1 MNVIL
6 TAVFVAAVSI
16 FLAVAVGAENKSL
29 SAAQN
34 KPFEFSQFLKDRPLD
49 LGQLLGK
56 HISEV
61 APGTTWESLSIPEE
75 YKNPT
80 IRYGVFAR
88 PDLRDY
94 MKTWDFMTDDYCV
107 SNYSMFLMF
116 FNRGFV
122 FRVEL
127 RLLPDSFAGSVKT
140 DDPKYCADETSVFR
154 MIARKLG
161 GTIVERGNSYE
172 LTRYTNKYV
181 MTLGTGERTT
191 DMSWNLRGGPSSPN
205 F

>member
-1 MNVIL
+1 MNIIL
-6 TAVFVAAVSI
+6 SIVLVAAASI
-16 FLAVAVGAENKSL
+16 FSAVAVGAEEKSL
-29 SAAQN
+29 SATQN
-34 KPFEFSQFLKDRPLD
+34 KPFEFSHFLRDRPLD
-49 LGQLLGK
+49 LGLLLGR

-61 APGTTWESLSIPEE
+61 APETTWESLPVPEE
-75 YKNPT
+75 YKNPA

-88 PDLRDY
+88 PDLHDY
-94 MKTWDFMTDDYCV
+94 MKSWDFMTENYCV

-122 FRVEL
+122 FSVEL
-127 RLLPDSFAGSVKT
+127 RLLPDSFAGSVKP
-140 DDPKYCADETSVFR
+140 DDPKYCADETPVFR

-161 GTIVERGNSYE
+161 GTIIARGNSYE
-172 LTRYTNKYV
+172 LTRYTSKYV

-191 DMSWNLRGGPSSPN
+191 GLSWNLRGGPSLPN